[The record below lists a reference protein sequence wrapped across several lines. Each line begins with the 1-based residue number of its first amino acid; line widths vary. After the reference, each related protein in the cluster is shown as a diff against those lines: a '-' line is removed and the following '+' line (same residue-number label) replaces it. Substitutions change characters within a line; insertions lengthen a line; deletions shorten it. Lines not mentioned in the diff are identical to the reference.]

1 MKSSHA
7 RRIARPSRAMGRVLW
22 FTTALLLASVTPAFA
37 EIKWVHVSSAKGQV
51 PNPGGS
57 NQQTGAL
64 VGKFDNGPA
73 DGVIISYRVHAPAL
87 VWMRRTANG
96 WQRYVIE
103 KDFLRLEAGGAAY
116 DIDGDGDLDVVF
128 GEDIRGKN
136 STGGKIPHRT
146 STLMFRGRATSSSR
160 RGRTSITIR
169 YSLISKERASLSLF
183 SGISARRRCSSRRSL
198 QIRRPRLPGRWRRST

>member
-1 MKSSHA
+1 MLAVLRVQAERWDASYGSPLRSFWLRLRPRSPRSSGFMCRA
-7 RRIARPSRAMGRVLW
+7 RKGRCRILAAQTSRRARWSASS
-22 FTTALLLASVTPAFA
+22 TTARLT
-37 EIKWVHVSSAKGQV
+37 
-51 PNPGGS
+51 GS
-57 NQQTGAL
+57 L
-64 VGKFDNGPA
+64 V
-73 DGVIISYRVHAPAL
+73 SYRVHAPAL